1 MQNALTMKE
10 NYDEQQW
17 LKQWNE
23 ASYVQDSERMNILWR
38 ESAARRQA
46 ARPQG
51 AADAQLMMMTDVYEE
66 DAKKARIALDSV
78 SIVRQK
84 LKQQLNEPKYNAE
97 QKQTIQ
103 QAIKNTDTQWLTA
116 YMQEKLAYNKIEKLY
131 QPARPRSGSACDG
144 SDDDSDNDS
153 DDA

>member
-103 QAIKNTDTQWLTA
+103 
-116 YMQEKLAYNKIEKLY
+116 
-131 QPARPRSGSACDG
+131 
-144 SDDDSDNDS
+144 
-153 DDA
+153 